1 LIDNSKKLNEL
12 KYSSD
17 EVKKIS
23 TLISMLNLDP
33 NKPEIAP
40 KLKTL
45 FVNSGLSSDQLR
57 NFGSNMGISSQL
69 LDSFE
74 EYVKLPRVGG
84 EEAMRKFN
92 ITKPGPELG
101 KAIQSM
107 ETDLFKDLI

>member
-1 LIDNSKKLNEL
+1 
-12 KYSSD
+12 
-17 EVKKIS
+17 
-23 TLISMLNLDP
+23 
-33 NKPEIAP
+33 
-40 KLKTL
+40 
-45 FVNSGLSSDQLR
+45 
-57 NFGSNMGISSQL
+57 MGISPQL